1 MGDWLSSLGSTIGSG
16 FSSAFD
22 FMGKNGNT
30 FANMGK
36 FGSGLGSIYSA
47 YNANNLGNKQMDL
60 LEKQNNLYT
69 QDYEDK
75 KKAQDSQ
82 NSSFKS
88 VWG

>member
-1 MGDWLSSLGSTIGSG
+1 MGDWLSSLGSTVGSG
-16 FSSAFD
+16 FSSMFS
-22 FMGKNGNT
+22 NT
-30 FANMGK
+30 DSLANIGK

-47 YNANNLGNKQMDL
+47 YNANNLGNKQIDL

-75 KKAQDSQ
+75 KKAQASQ

>member
-1 MGDWLSSLGSTIGSG
+1 MGDFLSG
-16 FSSAFD
+16 FSSMFSNAD
-22 FMGKNGNT
+22 SL
-30 FANMGK
+30 ANIGK

-47 YNANNLGNKQMDL
+47 YNANSLGNKQMDL

-75 KKAQDSQ
+75 KKAQASQ
-82 NSSFKS
+82 NTTFSN